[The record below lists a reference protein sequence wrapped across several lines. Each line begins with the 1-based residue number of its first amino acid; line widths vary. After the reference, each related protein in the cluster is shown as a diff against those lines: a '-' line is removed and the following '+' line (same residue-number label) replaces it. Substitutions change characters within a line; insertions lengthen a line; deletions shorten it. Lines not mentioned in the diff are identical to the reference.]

1 MRFTEWLRI
10 DELTSMSQID
20 SYGVELEKTSS
31 SSFNYATA
39 KSQSEEQVDPR
50 DIDYESHGA
59 HYEDAKDDPDFS
71 GVDVEAWEE
80 ENPEPESESYE
91 SEDDWREAHSDW
103 KDERKRVAFWY
114 KKEVEDWEQEM
125 EEKSRE
131 AVKSEVKRCVSDKK
145 EAWVSRASAY
155 EHTFEY
161 GGEEYHVSLER
172 EEREIEGKEYEGIW
186 GVSFSKMVKSGMSG
200 YGLTGSSGSGG
211 TAVYGK
217 VLAAV
222 KKLLETEKVEGLEF
236 TGAHAYMDIM
246 YDRFMRTF
254 GGFTPVG
261 DNIYMRDE
269 MVDRDSRLLVK
280 SGKATFEQDKNIER
294 IKSVKILMRKAMSMK
309 PQIVGKVVGYS
320 SNLGVLPAVVTN
332 VGVDGV
338 TILVC
343 DDKRKIVFEL
353 LIDLRNLLSRLVDP
367 KTIPHGLVGGMVG
380 FYNLPEIEDPNM
392 KEWHS
397 DLKTLLHSR
406 GITRLDGST
415 TDAFV
420 PKDAGAE
427 TSATF

>member
-1 MRFTEWLRI
+1 MRFMEWLRI

-20 SYGVELEKTSS
+20 SSGVELEKTSS
-31 SSFNYATA
+31 SSFNYAAA
-39 KSQSEEQVDPR
+39 KSQCEEQVDPR
-50 DIDYESHGA
+50 TIDYESYGA
-59 HYEDAKDDPDFS
+59 HYEDPKDDPEFS
-71 GVDVEAWEE
+71 SVDVEAWEE
-80 ENPEPESESYE
+80 ENPEPESDSYE
-91 SEDDWREAHSDW
+91 SEDDWRDAYSDW

-114 KKEVEDWEQEM
+114 KKEVEDWEEGM
-125 EEKSRE
+125 EERRLE
-131 AVKSEVKRCVSDKK
+131 AVKSEVDRCVSDKK
-145 EAWVSRASAY
+145 EAWAGKASAY

-161 GGEEYHVSLER
+161 GGEEYHVSFER
-172 EEREIEGKEYEGIW
+172 NEREIEGKEYDGIW
-186 GVSFSKMVKSGMSG
+186 GVSFSKGGG

-211 TAVYGK
+211 TAIYGK

-269 MVDRDSRLLVK
+269 LVDRDSRLLVK
-280 SGKATFEQDKNIER
+280 SGKATFDQENNIER
-294 IKSVKILMRKAMSMK
+294 IKSVKMLMRKAMSMK
-309 PQIVGKVVGYS
+309 PQIIGKVVGYS

-338 TILVC
+338 NVLVC

-353 LIDLRNLLSRLVDP
+353 LADPRNLLSRLVDP
-367 KTIPHGLVGGMVG
+367 KTIPHGLVEGMVRL
-380 FYNLPEIEDPNM
+380 YNLPEVEDPNL

-397 DLKTLLHSR
+397 QLKSALRER

-420 PKDAGAE
+420 PKDAGE
-427 TSATF
+427 NTSAN